1 MGKPLRVL
9 IVEDSEDDALLTV
22 RELKHGG
29 YEPAWERVDTAKGIS
44 TALSK
49 QTWDV
54 IIADYRMPNFSASAA
69 LKLMQESGLDL
80 PIIIVSGTIGENTA
94 VEAMRSGAHDYM
106 MKGNL
111 KRLVPAIER
120 ELYETRVRKKR
131 KQAEESLRES
141 EERQRAVLQSAK
153 DAIVSIDSSG
163 SIISWNKGAQVI
175 FGYTVEEAIGKS
187 ISILMPEQ
195 FRDSFKSAMKHS
207 SIQEWPYFAGKTNE
221 FLGLRKDGSE
231 FPAEVSLASWKAE
244 QGIFHTSIVRDIT
257 ERRQAEN
264 GIRKAAEEWRTTF
277 DAISD
282 LISIHDSNYKITRVN
297 RAFAKVFG
305 MEPKEVIGK
314 TCYEVVHGK
323 SEPPLHCPH
332 KRALET
338 GKPETVEFFEPNLGI
353 YLEVSVSPVFNEKGK
368 VVRIVHIAKDITERK
383 KMEEE
388 LRESEE
394 RYRALLRLGGKVGEA
409 IVMLQDTNLGEGI
422 QVFANNEWSDIT
434 GYSEEELQA
443 MSFFSLLHPRH
454 RKASVERHRRKIS
467 GEDIPSLFVMSII
480 RKDGTE
486 VPVELTSAYTTYKGE
501 RANVAYIRDITE
513 RNKMEEQ
520 LIVTDRLASVG
531 ELVSGVAHEVNN
543 PLTSIVGFS
552 ELLLAANVPD
562 AVKEDLKV
570 INREAQRASGIVR
583 NLLTFARRHNPE
595 KQMVDVNDTIQA
607 VLDLRTYEE
616 KVNNIMAIKYFAS
629 DLPKITADGFQLR
642 QVFLNLIINAEY
654 FMIESHGK
662 GTLSIKTERDRD
674 IIRISFTDDGPGILE
689 ENAKHLFDPFFTT
702 KEVGKGTGLGLSICH
717 GIITEHGGRI
727 YAKSGLGKGATFVVE
742 LPIRQQ

>member
-1 MGKPLRVL
+1 MEMPETENKKMEGAARWSTEQLLTLIETAPVIICRSDLQAKVTYVNKKFEEVTGYSRDEVLDKPWFALGTLSAGNVKLLLSRMGKKLQGSPPQPM
-9 IVEDSEDDALLTV
+9 
-22 RELKHGG
+22 ELKI
-29 YEPAWERVDTAKGIS
+29 R
-44 TALSK
+44 
-49 QTWDV
+49 
-54 IIADYRMPNFSASAA
+54 
-69 LKLMQESGLDL
+69 
-80 PIIIVSGTIGENTA
+80 
-94 VEAMRSGAHDYM
+94 
-106 MKGNL
+106 
-111 KRLVPAIER
+111 
-120 ELYETRVRKKR
+120 
-131 KQAEESLRES
+131 
-141 EERQRAVLQSAK
+141 
-153 DAIVSIDSSG
+153 
-163 SIISWNKGAQVI
+163 
-175 FGYTVEEAIGKS
+175 
-187 ISILMPEQ
+187 
-195 FRDSFKSAMKHS
+195 
-207 SIQEWPYFAGKTNE
+207 
-221 FLGLRKDGSE
+221 RKDGE
-231 FPAEVSLASWKAE
+231 WIWVTGIGEVIREGGKPAGFQVIA
-244 QGIFHTSIVRDIT
+244 QDIT
-257 ERRQAEN
+257 ERKRVEE
-264 GIRKAAEEWRTTF
+264 GMERAAGEWRKTF